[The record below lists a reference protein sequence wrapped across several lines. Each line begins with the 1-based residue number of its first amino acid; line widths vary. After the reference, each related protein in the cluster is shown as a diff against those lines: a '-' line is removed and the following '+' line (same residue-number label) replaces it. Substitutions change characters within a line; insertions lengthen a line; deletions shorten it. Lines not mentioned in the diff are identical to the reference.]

1 MRRVISADWV
11 LPVDA
16 PPIADGA
23 VAIEDGRIA
32 AVGSATDL
40 GAGLHYD
47 DAVILPGFVNCHTH
61 LEYAVYAGFGDAL
74 AFGDWLQVHMTRK
87 RRLDWEATV
96 AIARLGAADC
106 LASGVTAVGDAS
118 FTGAAAVACA
128 ELGLRA
134 IVHLEV
140 FGAGADGL
148 ARFDELRDR
157 VATSFSELVRLGISP
172 HAPYT
177 AGEEL
182 YRAAAALDLPIA
194 THLSESS
201 AELEWLVDGSGA
213 WQSLAEF
220 LQPPLGES
228 GVRRLVRAGL
238 LGPRVIAAHCVQV
251 DAEEIALLRAA
262 DVAVAHCPRSNALLG
277 CGAAPLI
284 ELLAAGIRVGLGTDS
299 PASTPSFDMFDELR
313 AAVLTA
319 RGRERRPDA
328 LTATDA
334 LALATLGSASALG
347 LAAEIG
353 SLTPGKRA
361 DIAVVGLA
369 GSPYHPWEDPA
380 AAVVFG
386 GSPQR
391 VLATIVDGEVRYA
404 PGDVRWQEVRQD
416 ATRSRSLLLRRRSGA
431 DADAPRRTPR

>member
-11 LPVDA
+11 LPIDA

-23 VAIEDGRIA
+23 VVIEEGWIA
-32 AVGSATDL
+32 AVGSAADL
-40 GAGLHYD
+40 GVGLRYD
-47 DAVILPGFVNCHTH
+47 DAAILPGFVNCHTH

-74 AFGDWLQVHMTRK
+74 DFGDWLQVHIARK
-87 RRLDWEATV
+87 RRLDWDATV
-96 AIARLGAADC
+96 AIARLGAAEC
-106 LASGVTAVGDAS
+106 LTSGVTTVGDAS
-118 FTGAAAVACA
+118 YTGAAAVACA

-148 ARFDELRDR
+148 IRFDELRAR
-157 VATSFSELVRLGISP
+157 VEGSLSELVRLGISP

-182 YRAAAALDLPIA
+182 YRAAASLGLPIA
-194 THLSESS
+194 THLSESD
-201 AELEWLVDGSGA
+201 AELEWLVGGTGP

-228 GVRRLVRAGL
+228 GVRRLARAGL
-238 LGPRVIAAHCVQV
+238 LGPRIVAAHCVQV

-277 CGAAPLI
+277 CGAAPLAD
-284 ELLAAGIRVGLGTDS
+284 LLAAGIRVGLGTDS

-361 DIAVVGLA
+361 DLAVVGLA

-386 GSPQR
+386 GSPHR
-391 VLATIVDGEVRYA
+391 VLATIVGGEVRYA
-404 PGDVRWQEVRQD
+404 PGDLRWQEVRQT
-416 ATRSRSLLLRRRSGA
+416 ATRSRSLMLRRQSLPTPGA
-431 DADAPRRTPR
+431 PPLPPR

>member
-1 MRRVISADWV
+1 MREVVSADWV
-11 LPVDA
+11 LPIDA
-16 PPIADGA
+16 PPIANGA
-23 VAIEDGRIA
+23 VVIEDGRIA
-32 AVGSATDL
+32 AVGSTADL
-40 GAGLHYD
+40 GVGLRYD
-47 DAVILPGFVNCHTH
+47 EAAILPGFVNCHTH
-61 LEYAVYAGFGDAL
+61 LEYAVYAGFGDGL
-74 AFGDWLQVHMTRK
+74 AFGDWLQVHITRK

-96 AIARLGAADC
+96 SIALLGAAEC
-106 LASGVTAVGDAS
+106 LASGVTTVGDAS

-148 ARFDELRDR
+148 ARFDELRAR
-157 VATSFSELVRLGISP
+157 VEPSFSELVRLGISP

-177 AGEEL
+177 VGEEL
-182 YRAAAALDLPIA
+182 YRAAAGLGLPTS

-201 AELEWLVDGSGA
+201 AELEWLIDGSGA
-213 WQSLAEF
+213 WQSMADV

-228 GVRRLVRAGL
+228 GVRHLARAGL
-238 LGPRVIAAHCVQV
+238 LGPRLLAAHCVQV

-277 CGAAPLI
+277 CGAAPLAD
-284 ELLAAGIRVGLGTDS
+284 LLAAGVRVGLGTDS

-319 RGRERRPDA
+319 RGRERRPEA
-328 LTATDA
+328 LTATAA
-334 LALATLGSASALG
+334 LELATLGSANALG
-347 LAAEIG
+347 LADEIG

-361 DIAVVGLA
+361 DIAIVSLA

-380 AAVVFG
+380 AAAVFG
-386 GSPQR
+386 GSPER
-391 VLATIVDGEVRYA
+391 VLTTIVDGEVRYA
-404 PGDVRWQEVRQD
+404 PGNVRWQEVRQN
-416 ATRSRSLLLRRRSGA
+416 ARRSRSLLLRRQSGP

>member
-1 MRRVISADWV
+1 MISADWV

-23 VAIEDGRIA
+23 VVIEDGRIA
-32 AVGSATDL
+32 AIGTAAELGSGHHYAD
-40 GAGLHYD
+40 AAIIPGL
-47 DAVILPGFVNCHTH
+47 VNCHTH

-74 AFGDWLQVHMTRK
+74 DFGDWLQVHIARK
-87 RRLDWEATV
+87 RRLDWDDTV
-96 AIARLGAADC
+96 AIARLGAAEC
-106 LASGVTAVGDAS
+106 LTSGVTTVGDAS
-118 FTGAAAVACA
+118 YSGAAAVACA

-148 ARFDELRDR
+148 ARFDELHARIEGSLSDR
-157 VATSFSELVRLGISP
+157 VRLGISP

-177 AGEEL
+177 VGVEL
-182 YRAAAALDLPIA
+182 YRAAAGLALPTA
-194 THLSESS
+194 THLSESP
-201 AELEWLVDGSGA
+201 AELEWLVDGTGP
-213 WQSLAEF
+213 WQSLREF

-228 GVRRLVRAGL
+228 GIRRLARAGL
-238 LGPRVIAAHCVQV
+238 LGPRLVAAHCVQV
-251 DAEEIALLRAA
+251 DAEEIELLRAA

-277 CGAAPLI
+277 CGAAPLTD
-284 ELLAAGIRVGLGTDS
+284 LLAAGIRVGLGTDS

-313 AAVLTA
+313 TAVLTA
-319 RGRERRPDA
+319 RARQRRPDA
-328 LTATDA
+328 LTATEA

-347 LAAEIG
+347 LDGEIG

-391 VLATIVDGEVRYA
+391 VLATVVGGDVRYA
-404 PGDVRWQEVRQD
+404 PGELRWREVQQT
-416 ATRSRSLLLRRRSGA
+416 ATRSRSLMLRRQSTP
-431 DADAPRRTPR
+431 PRGVPPLPSR

>member
-11 LPVDA
+11 LPIDA
-16 PPIADGA
+16 APIADGA
-23 VAIEDGRIA
+23 VVIEDGRIA
-32 AVGSATDL
+32 AVGTAADL
-40 GAGLHYD
+40 GSGLRYD
-47 DAVILPGFVNCHTH
+47 DAAILPGFVNCHTH

-74 AFGDWLQVHMTRK
+74 DFGDWLQVHIARK
-87 RRLDWEATV
+87 RRLDWDATV
-96 AIARLGAADC
+96 AIARLGAAEC
-106 LASGVTAVGDAS
+106 LTSGVTTVGDAS
-118 FTGAAAVACA
+118 YTGAAAIACA

-148 ARFDELRDR
+148 TRFDELQARIEG
-157 VATSFSELVRLGISP
+157 SLSELVQLGISP

-177 AGEEL
+177 VGEEL
-182 YRAAAALDLPIA
+182 YRAAAGLGLPIS
-194 THLSESS
+194 THLSESA
-201 AELEWLVDGSGA
+201 AELEWLVGGNGP
-213 WQSLAEF
+213 WQSLAGF

-228 GVRRLVRAGL
+228 GVRRLARAGL
-238 LGPRVIAAHCVQV
+238 LGPRLVAAHCVQV
-251 DAEEIALLRAA
+251 DAEEIALLRDA

-277 CGAAPLI
+277 CGAAPLAA
-284 ELLAAGIRVGLGTDS
+284 LLAAGIRVGLGTDS

-319 RGRERRPDA
+319 RARERRPDA

-391 VLATIVDGEVRYA
+391 VLATVVGGEVRYA
-404 PGDVRWQEVRQD
+404 AGDLRWQEVRQT
-416 ATRSRSLLLRRRSGA
+416 ATRSRSLMLRRLSDPSRGVPPFP
-431 DADAPRRTPR
+431 PR